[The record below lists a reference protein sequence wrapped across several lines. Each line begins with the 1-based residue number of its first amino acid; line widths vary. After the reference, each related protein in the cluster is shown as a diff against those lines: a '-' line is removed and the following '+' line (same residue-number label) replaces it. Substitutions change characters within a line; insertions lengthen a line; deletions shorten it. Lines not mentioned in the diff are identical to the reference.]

1 VELTLADL
9 FRVAGVGQLGI
20 LIASAQVPAKLHW
33 KRDLAVLNRLHR
45 QMYWT
50 YGAYVVLGIVFLGL
64 VSLLCANE
72 LASGSRLALL
82 VNAYG
87 FVFWGARV
95 ALQWVYDIKPFLVAR
110 WMRAGYHVLTVA
122 FVSLT
127 ALYGVALVRALS

>member
-1 VELTLADL
+1 VDIALADL
-9 FRVAGVGQLGI
+9 FRIAGVGQLGI
-20 LIASAQVPAKLHW
+20 LLASVQVPTKLNW
-33 KRDLAVLNRLHR
+33 KRDLAVLNHLHR

-50 YGAYVVLGIVFLGL
+50 YGAYVVLGIVFLGF
-64 VSLLCANE
+64 VSLLCADE
-72 LASGSRLALL
+72 LASGSRLGVV

-127 ALYGVALVRALS
+127 VLYGVALVRALS

>member
-1 VELTLADL
+1 MEITLADL

-20 LIASAQVPAKLHW
+20 LIASVQVPAKLNW
-33 KRDLAVLNRLHR
+33 KHDLAVLNRLHR

-64 VSLLCANE
+64 VSLLCADE
-72 LASGSRLALL
+72 LASGSRLA
-82 VNAYG
+82 VVVCAYG

-95 ALQWVYDIKPFLVAR
+95 ALQWVYDIKSFLTAR

-127 ALYGVALVRALS
+127 VLYGVALVRALS